1 MSARLALNESRAAV
15 SQAVAGD
22 GVVVGP
28 SAAAPGVART
38 RTRPAR
44 PPFWLTLPAAAT
56 AAAMLLPLV
65 YLAVRAS
72 EAGAE
77 TLQIVTAAATLR
89 VLGNSAL
96 LAGLVTVAS
105 AALAVPLAWLTVRSD
120 LPGRRAWGVLA
131 VLPLCIPTFV
141 GGFTF
146 VSAFGPRGMLR
157 SLLAPFGVERL
168 PEIYGL
174 HGAVLVLTLFSYP
187 YLLLTV
193 RGALLGLDPA
203 LEEAS
208 RSCGV
213 GRGATFLRVTLPQ
226 LRPAITAGGLL
237 VALYALSDF
246 GAVSLLRYDSFTRA
260 IYVQYRSAFDRT
272 PAAVLALVLVAFT
285 LVLLLVE
292 ARARGRRASAYQ
304 RMGSA
309 PRAAAP
315 VPLGRWRVP
324 ALAFCS
330 TVVGVALVVPAGVLG
345 YWLWRGLATGEE
357 FRPVAR
363 AAGNSLLASGVAA
376 AVAALLAIPVAVL
389 SVRHRGR
396 LTTVLERGAYV
407 GYALPGIVVALALVF
422 FGARIGEPLYQSLA
436 LLVFAYVVRFLPQSV
451 GATRASLLQVP
462 PSLEEASRG
471 LGRSAFATLA
481 TVTAPLVRPGIL
493 AGAGLVFL
501 TAMKELPVTLLL
513 APTGYRTLATA
524 VWSASSEA
532 FFARAAAAGLPLVL
546 LSGVPLA
553 LLALR
558 RDGLGGGA

>member
-1 MSARLALNESRAAV
+1 M

-22 GVVVGP
+22 GVVVGT
-28 SAAAPGVART
+28 SAAPARAGART
-38 RTRPAR
+38 RGRRAPA
-44 PPFWLTLPAAAT
+44 WLTVPAGLT

-65 YLAVRAS
+65 YLVVRAS
-72 EAGAE
+72 GAGAGALA
-77 TLQIVTAAATLR
+77 TVTAPATLR

-96 LAGLVTVAS
+96 LAALVTTAS
-105 AALAVPLAWLTVRSD
+105 ATVAVPLAWLTVRSD
-120 LPGRRAWGVLA
+120 LPGRRVWGVLA
-131 VLPLCIPTFV
+131 ALPLCVPTFV
-141 GGFTF
+141 GGFAF
-146 VSAFGPRGMLR
+146 VAALGPRGMLQ
-157 SLLAPFGVERL
+157 SLLAPLGVERL

-193 RGALLGLDPA
+193 RGALLGLNPA

-213 GRGATFLRVTLPQ
+213 GPWATFARVTLPQ
-226 LRPAITAGGLL
+226 LRPAVTAGSLL

-272 PAAVLALVLVAFT
+272 PAAVLALVLVLFT
-285 LVLLLVE
+285 VVLLAVE
-292 ARARGRRASAYQ
+292 ARARGRRAAAFQ
-304 RMGSA
+304 RLGGA
-309 PRAAAP
+309 PRTASP
-315 VPLGRWRVP
+315 VPLGRWRAP
-324 ALAFCS
+324 AVVFCAA
-330 TVVGVALVVPAGVLG
+330 VVGVALLVPAGVLG
-345 YWLWRGLATGEE
+345 YWLSRGIASGEE
-357 FRPVAR
+357 FRPVLE
-363 AAGNSLLASGVAA
+363 AAWNSLRASGTAAVVAA
-376 AVAALLAIPVAVL
+376 VVALPIATL
-389 SVRHRGR
+389 SVRHAGR
-396 LTTVLERGAYV
+396 TTTLLERGAYV

-436 LLVFAYVVRFLPQSV
+436 MLVFAYVVRFLPQAV
-451 GATRASLLQVP
+451 GTTRASLLQVP

-481 TVTAPLVRPGIL
+481 TVTAPLVRPGVL

-558 RDGLGGGA
+558 RDGLGGGT

>member
-1 MSARLALNESRAAV
+1 M
-15 SQAVAGD
+15 SQAVVED
-22 GVVVGP
+22 G
-28 SAAAPGVART
+28 AAALGASRDS
-38 RTRPAR
+38 RLRPALRPHLRHRHDR
-44 PPFWLTLPAAAT
+44 PPAWLTVPAAIT

-65 YLAVRAS
+65 YLVVRATG
-72 EAGAE
+72 AGGEVLA
-77 TLQIVTAAATLR
+77 IVTAPATLR

-96 LAGLVTVAS
+96 LAFLVTTAS
-105 AALAVPLAWLTVRSD
+105 AVIAVPLAWLTVRSD
-120 LPGRRAWGVLA
+120 LPGRRMWGVLA
-131 VLPLCIPTFV
+131 ALPLCIPTFV

-193 RGALLGLDPA
+193 RGALTGLDPA

-213 GRGATFLRVTLPQ
+213 SRWSTFMRVTLPQ
-226 LRPAITAGGLL
+226 LRPAMTSGALL

-272 PAAVLALVLVAFT
+272 PAAVLALALVAFT
-285 LVLLLVE
+285 LVLLAVE
-292 ARARGRRASAYQ
+292 ARARGRRAAAFQ
-304 RMGSA
+304 RLGGA
-309 PRAAAP
+309 PRAAP
-315 VPLGRWRVP
+315 LVPLGRWRVP
-324 ALAFCS
+324 ALMFCG
-330 TVVGVALVVPAGVLG
+330 TVVGVALLVPAGVLV
-345 YWLWRGLATGEE
+345 YWLARGLATGEE
-357 FRPVAR
+357 FRPVAQ
-363 AAGNSLLASGVAA
+363 AAWNSLRASGSAAVVAA
-376 AVAALLAIPVAVL
+376 AVAVPLAAL
-389 SVRHRGR
+389 SVRHPSR
-396 LTTVLERGAYV
+396 LSTVLERGAYV

-436 LLVFAYVVRFLPQSV
+436 MLVFAYVVRFLPQSV

-462 PSLEEASRG
+462 PALEEASRG
-471 LGRSAFATLA
+471 LGRSTLATFA
-481 TVTAPLVRPGIL
+481 TVTAPLVRPGVM

-532 FFARAAAAGLPLVL
+532 FFARAAAAALPLVL
-546 LSGVPLA
+546 LSGIPLA

-558 RDGLGGGA
+558 RDGLGSGA